1 MDVPCLNKTNTRD
14 SVLKITK
21 TPEPTSGNTYPF
33 FVFNPVPT
41 AVPPCASCSSEAAI
55 SKNQKSGSKEVA
67 EKVRNQILNGNLIH
81 AWKGAQDSIN
91 TIFHLQLQCFINND
105 SKLTPFIY
113 V

>member
-67 EKVRNQILNGNLIH
+67 EKSTKPNFEWEPDTCVEGCTRFYQYHI
-81 AWKGAQDSIN
+81 SP
-91 TIFHLQLQCFINND
+91 TIAMLH
-105 SKLTPFIY
+105 
-113 V
+113 